1 MERPRAVSSRILL
14 AAAVGLAIACPPRV
28 HAGVISGTV
37 RTPSAQGETVRGSNA
52 YAGRASSLPGRHEVR
67 KGVPTDAVVYVAS
80 VPAGADPPP
89 ADSKLRTLAQK
100 DQSFVPRVLPVAV
113 GSKVDFPNFDPIF
126 HNVFSVSPAR
136 RFDLGK
142 YAQGKS
148 RQVEFDREG
157 VVNVFCDI
165 HSSMAAWIVVLP
177 NHAFTQPAADGSF
190 RLPDL
195 PPGRY
200 QLVVWHPDLPGLERT
215 VDLAT
220 GDLAV
225 ELRW

>member
-1 MERPRAVSSRILL
+1 MPTSMLL
-14 AAAVGLAIACPPRV
+14 AAVCGLALASPMSA
-28 HAGVISGTV
+28 HAAVLAGTV
-37 RTPSAQGETVRGSNA
+37 RTPASDGVAVRSANP
-52 YAGRASSLPGRHEVR
+52 YAGRASSLPGRHDVR
-67 KGVPTDAVVYVAS
+67 KGAPGDAVVYVTA

-89 ADSKLRTLAQK
+89 APGRHTLAQR
-100 DQSFVPRVLPVAV
+100 DQAFVPRVLPVAA
-113 GSKVDFPNFDPIF
+113 GSTVDFPNFDPIF

-148 RQVEFDREG
+148 RQVRFDREG

-177 NHAFTQPAADGSF
+177 HHAYAQPGPNGAF

-200 QLVVWHPDLPGLERT
+200 ELVVWHPDLPEIRREVELPPGGAT
-215 VDLAT
+215 VDV
-220 GDLAV
+220 G
-225 ELRW
+225 W